1 MFPSEVKNVLR
12 FQKLQYVFECC
23 LSALAQLHNRFAAR
37 FFVLSMIRFSKSA
50 QKSAAQVCQVAA
62 VVMETTP
69 LVLRQFKN
77 FVP

>member
-50 QKSAAQVCQVAA
+50 QKYAVQVCQVAT
-62 VVMETTP
+62 VMVETTQ
-69 LVLRQFKN
+69 LVLSQFKN
-77 FVP
+77 FLS